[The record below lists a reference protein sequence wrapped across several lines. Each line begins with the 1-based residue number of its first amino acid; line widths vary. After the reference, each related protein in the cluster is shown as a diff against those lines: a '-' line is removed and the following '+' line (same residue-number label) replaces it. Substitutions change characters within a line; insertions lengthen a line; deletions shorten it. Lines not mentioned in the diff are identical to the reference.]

1 MGNFLWGVA
10 IGWMIFTQTGR
21 DAVAIA
27 YYYAT
32 KAQVGISQRVQ
43 EDLPAELPMRTE
55 RKER

>member
-1 MGNFLWGVA
+1 MSNFLWGIA

-32 KAQVGISQRVQ
+32 KAQLNISERVQ
-43 EDLPAELPMRTE
+43 EDLPAELPLKRE
-55 RKER
+55 RK

>member
-32 KAQVGISQRVQ
+32 KAQINISERVQ
-43 EDLPAELPMRTE
+43 EDIPAELPLKRE
-55 RKER
+55 RK